1 MDLIKIYNADRVSN
15 SISITL
21 LTTLL
26 FIVLLSGCKVP
37 QIATQRPLP
46 SVPETFAGSADTTN
60 LAQIQWRDY
69 FQDSTLINLIE
80 TALANN
86 LDALTALQCIEMA
99 RANVRATE
107 GFLRP
112 TVLGGGAASLRK
124 FGLYTMDG
132 SGNATTDITE
142 GRLIPVNLPDLFMG
156 LTASWEV
163 DIWKKLR
170 SQREA
175 ALARYLSSVEAKNWV
190 TTNIVADV
198 SLAYYDLLSL
208 DNELDIVRQTITL
221 QEDALKIVTV
231 QKQAAAANELAVEQ
245 FEAQLLNSR
254 NLEIEL
260 LQTIS
265 ETENFINLLL
275 GRFPQPILRDKS
287 HFIRPFPA
295 QLRGG
300 LPLDLLK
307 NRPDIRAAEL
317 ELLATKADLVAAR
330 AAFYPSLNLTG
341 SLGFQAFSPKFLFT
355 TPQSL
360 AYSLIGNLTAPLINR
375 AGIEAQFKGAQAVQ
389 IEALYNYQKTIL
401 SSYIEVNNQ
410 LSNLNNLVKMY
421 DLKTR
426 ETAVL
431 TRSIETSNK
440 LYRTGRAT
448 YLEVLFAQQ
457 NALQGQLAL
466 INTQKRQLQA
476 TVNLYR
482 ALGGGWK

>member
-231 QKQAAAANELAVEQ
+231 QKQAAAAN
-245 FEAQLLNSR
+245 
-254 NLEIEL
+254 
-260 LQTIS
+260 
-265 ETENFINLLL
+265 
-275 GRFPQPILRDKS
+275 
-287 HFIRPFPA
+287 
-295 QLRGG
+295 
-300 LPLDLLK
+300 
-307 NRPDIRAAEL
+307 
-317 ELLATKADLVAAR
+317 
-330 AAFYPSLNLTG
+330 
-341 SLGFQAFSPKFLFT
+341 
-355 TPQSL
+355 
-360 AYSLIGNLTAPLINR
+360 
-375 AGIEAQFKGAQAVQ
+375 
-389 IEALYNYQKTIL
+389 
-401 SSYIEVNNQ
+401 
-410 LSNLNNLVKMY
+410 
-421 DLKTR
+421 
-426 ETAVL
+426 
-431 TRSIETSNK
+431 
-440 LYRTGRAT
+440 
-448 YLEVLFAQQ
+448 
-457 NALQGQLAL
+457 
-466 INTQKRQLQA
+466 
-476 TVNLYR
+476 
-482 ALGGGWK
+482 